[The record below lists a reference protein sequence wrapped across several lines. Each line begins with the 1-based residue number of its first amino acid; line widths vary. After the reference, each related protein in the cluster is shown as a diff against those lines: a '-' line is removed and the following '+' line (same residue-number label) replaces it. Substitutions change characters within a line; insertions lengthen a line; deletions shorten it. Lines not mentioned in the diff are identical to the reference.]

1 VAARGARMATDCRA
15 AGGYCDMGACAPGGG
30 SGENSGGGSSNM
42 SAGAAWTCACDA
54 GWELYPAVGAA
65 PRCTVQTAVV
75 LALSA
80 LQAVSAALILLVAV
94 NLVRGDTTKLNKLAP
109 DAASAVFAFAGA
121 ALTLTDPT
129 RLPVGGSSAVFVLKM
144 TSGWVTVDVATRLTI
159 VQYRRAQLSR
169 LAKSGAGDTLFT
181 AESDRAV
188 AARTRAEIAASLCVF
203 SVYVSAA
210 TSCPMSTRH
219 SAAAFYLYWCYAPAF
234 VWASAL
240 RTTSSLLRDLGVIKE
255 LLGDSISTPSG
266 HDMARRISLAQT
278 KARHVRLLI
287 GSGLG
292 SVMVLSLTALLFLS
306 SSDQWCWL
314 VGEIAQSISISF
326 TALTLLALTRVS
338 RLRKM
343 MKRISLKGMR
353 SVAPSTSPT
362 LLGSRTATERYLGG
376 GGLGP

>member
-1 VAARGARMATDCRA
+1 MATDCRA

-42 SAGAAWTCACDA
+42 SVGAAWTCACDA

-65 PRCTVQTAVV
+65 PRCNVRTAVV

-94 NLVRGDTTKLNKLAP
+94 LEAVNLVRGDTTKLNKLAP
-109 DAASAVFAFAGA
+109 GAASAVFAFAGA

-129 RLPVGGSSAVFVLKM
+129 RLLVGGSSAVFVLKM
-144 TSGWVTVDVATRLTI
+144 TSGWVTVDVASRLTI
-159 VQYRRAQLSR
+159 LQYRRAQLKR
-169 LAKSGAGDTLFT
+169 LAKSGAGDTLLT

-203 SVYVSAA
+203 SVYVSTA

-219 SAAAFYLYWCYAPAF
+219 TAAAFYLYWCFAPAF
-234 VWASAL
+234 VWASTL
-240 RTTSSLLRDLGVIKE
+240 GTTSSLLRDLVVIKE
-255 LLGDSISTPSG
+255 LLGDSSSTPSG

-278 KARHVRLLI
+278 KARHVRLII

-292 SVMVLSLTALLFLS
+292 SVMVL
-306 SSDQWCWL
+306 
-314 VGEIAQSISISF
+314 
-326 TALTLLALTRVS
+326 
-338 RLRKM
+338 
-343 MKRISLKGMR
+343 
-353 SVAPSTSPT
+353 P
-362 LLGSRTATERYLGG
+362 
-376 GGLGP
+376 